1 LRYARRT
8 LGEVAFGASLFGYQ
22 VYGKQE
28 FRVRK
33 SAWLDLPSQ
42 PASDIEPQ
50 SFSLAYDYP
59 VAFAEDEISFCARR
73 LVE

>member
-1 LRYARRT
+1 
-8 LGEVAFGASLFGYQ
+8 
-22 VYGKQE
+22 
-28 FRVRK
+28 VRK

-42 PASDIEPQ
+42 PASDIGPQ

-59 VAFAEDEISFCARR
+59 VAFAEDEISFCAISFCARR

>member
-1 LRYARRT
+1 MES
-8 LGEVAFGASLFGYQ
+8 GN
-22 VYGKQE
+22 

-42 PASDIEPQ
+42 PASDIGPQ
-50 SFSLAYDYP
+50 SISVAYDYP
-59 VAFAEDEISFCARR
+59 AAFAEGEISFCARR